1 MGCVMI
7 RIYRDR
13 RKFKEENILLDNEAF
28 FNNNVSPKNLNKA
41 SLRIMK
47 DIDKADLIDSNIGTI
62 QTPYGITSIDSLSTG
77 CKTVIN
83 YIVIASNCEIYKDV
97 KAICATECGWNA
109 LEELFEQIES
119 MGYDIGVIIE
129 HDNKLYNCSD
139 RKYCIDDTT
148 IIDSMLEY

>member
-1 MGCVMI
+1 MI

-13 RKFKEENILLDNEAF
+13 SKFKEENILLDNEAF
-28 FNNNVSPKNLNKA
+28 FNNNVSPKDLNKA

-83 YIVIASNCEIYKDV
+83 YIVIASNREIYKDV

-119 MGYDIGVIIE
+119 MGYDIGVI
-129 HDNKLYNCSD
+129 Y
-139 RKYCIDDTT
+139 RT
-148 IIDSMLEY
+148 

>member
-13 RKFKEENILLDNEAF
+13 SKFKEENILLDNEAF
-28 FNNNVSPKNLNKA
+28 FNNNVSPKNLNKV

-62 QTPYGITSIDSLSTG
+62 QTPYGITGIDSLSTG

-83 YIVIASNCEIYKDV
+83 YIVIITNYIIV
-97 KAICATECGWNA
+97 QTES
-109 LEELFEQIES
+109 I
-119 MGYDIGVIIE
+119 V
-129 HDNKLYNCSD
+129 
-139 RKYCIDDTT
+139 
-148 IIDSMLEY
+148 